1 MLSFQSSC
9 AEYSRISR
17 RRFLGSAAIAGAAP
31 LVVPRVAFASG
42 RGTPRPTLVGIFLRG
57 AIDGLSFVVPYGDAD
72 LYAARPGLAVAP
84 PGATDGALDLDG
96 FFGLN
101 PNAAE
106 LMPAY
111 QSGALAFVQACGST
125 DPSRSH
131 FSAMRT
137 METGTPDDPQS
148 NEASGWLARHL
159 QSVSPTG
166 AGDLRAISVDDL
178 VPRVL
183 ALAPNAL
190 PIPDPSS
197 FEFPGNPTTAAQR
210 RSTIEHAYAATIP
223 PLAPAAASTLAGIDL
238 LASVDFAGYVPAN
251 GATYPASPFGQAL
264 QSIATLIKAGV
275 GLEVAHYDYGGWDHH
290 NDQGPITGTLATML
304 ADLSAGLNAFYLD
317 LSGIQDR
324 YLLYAKS
331 EFGRRVAQ
339 NGNLGTDHGSG
350 GVMLA
355 MGHRVQ
361 GNQVHGNWPTLAP
374 NQLDQGDLRVETD
387 YRDVIAEILATGLGG
402 TDLPYVFAGHTP
414 APVGVVL

>member
-1 MLSFQSSC
+1 MFHTNSSC
-9 AEYSRISR
+9 EEYSRISR
-17 RRFLGSAAIAGAAP
+17 RKFLGAAAAAGVAP
-31 LVVPRVAFASG
+31 VVLPRMAFASG
-42 RGTPRPTLVGIFLRG
+42 GGTPRPTLVGIFLRG
-57 AIDGLSFVVPYGDAD
+57 AIDGLSFVVPYGDSD

-84 PGATDGALDLDG
+84 PGATDGAVDLDG

-101 PNAAE
+101 PNAAD
-106 LMPAY
+106 LIPAY

-148 NEASGWLARHL
+148 NEVSGWLARHL

-183 ALAPNAL
+183 ALAPNTL
-190 PIPDPSS
+190 PIPDPSN
-197 FEFPGNPTTAAQR
+197 FEFPGNPTTAADR
-210 RSTIEHAYAATIP
+210 RAAIQDAYAATIP
-223 PLAPAAASTLAGIDL
+223 PLAPAAASSLAGIDL
-238 LASVDFAGYVPAN
+238 LGSVDFTGYVPAN
-251 GATYPASPFGQAL
+251 GAVYPNSPFGQAL

-290 NDQGPITGTLATML
+290 NNQGPITGTLANML
-304 ADLSAGLNAFYLD
+304 SDLSAGLNAFYLD
-317 LSGIQDR
+317 MQSMEDR

-350 GVMLA
+350 GVMLT
-355 MGHRVQ
+355 MGNRVV
-361 GNQVHGNWPTLAP
+361 GGQVHGAWPTLAP
-374 NQLDQGDLRVETD
+374 GQLDQGDLRVETD
-387 YRDVIAEILATGLGG
+387 YRDVIAEILDVGLGG
-402 TDLPYVFAGHTP
+402 TDLPYVFAGHSP
-414 APVGVVL
+414 ASVGVVI